1 MAWSAGN
8 IYFYDGTVR
17 SVNADTTGPLLSSS
31 EPEVIYF
38 DLSDSE
44 SPTALDLHQIEQ
56 STYYSTY
63 FSETTGILCIAEAA
77 DSPCPAKFLPSYGK
91 EPLILADQID
101 VAGLLIC
108 YDQDDG
114 ERYEIPLG
122 THITGGKIYLWSGT
136 SGTSY
141 ESGDWYDEGGILLD
155 ATNGLQIYGNTAT
168 WHTGVGTY
176 IGCITAD
183 GSTFFVWS
191 NQDLELNTA
200 DDGEDIEFVVN
211 GSYNVFPTQHLL
223 NNLGVSAD
231 AWDNVYADKYYGK
244 SQVISDFQDHDDIG
258 MLRSIK
264 HKPEGKLDINSFPEE
279 ITEPFGTEEAGRQ
292 ARLDKLDRKVAKI
305 DDEAAKLK
313 EFKEGADDA
322 VEVLTDELD
331 TLKVSMLPRAL
342 KSSGLTSKNKEE
354 RKQARILQRK
364 QDELNWFT
372 KKKNDIEKQQNQN
385 KESKDRILKR
395 KKDEMKRYDEVEPVR
410 GIDMLNWQSLLTGSI
425 IQLADRFD
433 ALEARLNGQ

>member
-1 MAWSAGN
+1 M
-8 IYFYDGTVR
+8 
-17 SVNADTTGPLLSSS
+17 
-31 EPEVIYF
+31 
-38 DLSDSE
+38 
-44 SPTALDLHQIEQ
+44 
-56 STYYSTY
+56 
-63 FSETTGILCIAEAA
+63 
-77 DSPCPAKFLPSYGK
+77 
-91 EPLILADQID
+91 
-101 VAGLLIC
+101 
-108 YDQDDG
+108 
-114 ERYEIPLG
+114 
-122 THITGGKIYLWSGT
+122 
-136 SGTSY
+136 
-141 ESGDWYDEGGILLD
+141 
-155 ATNGLQIYGNTAT
+155 
-168 WHTGVGTY
+168 
-176 IGCITAD
+176 
-183 GSTFFVWS
+183 
-191 NQDLELNTA
+191 ELNTA

-425 IQLADRFD
+425 IQLADKEWKC
-433 ALEARLNGQ
+433 AGNISIQGASQIIQQLIVAEAVQKSLEQYEKIKSEKDKPKKKGLDK